1 MPQREPHPV
10 TITLSAQVTTI
21 HATLDR
27 FVERQKELEREL
39 EAERRQE
46 VERELLE
53 IQANVETP
61 AVSAH
66 LRRMAR
72 AADEARSAIEPSL
85 LEVWGEIE
93 TLSKDEFQLSVEGA
107 SWRELTALETWLL
120 QSRQAAVQ
128 SSANAAWL
136 GFTVDQA
143 RAVVDRLRRRRT
155 PDLIAALRRVYDDGT
170 PELRFTFQDNAS
182 ALFAADDLMA
192 QEFIEQLAHDRLERL
207 DRSPGILQ
215 IQSEREMLARTLLE
229 AYRQTRR
236 AVSLLGSD
244 TLTRRSY
251 LGNVLKGIQI
261 ECRNLD
267 GERAKLIFSR
277 RTFGGS
283 WFGGKGAPVQ
293 PVPAPISVPAEW
305 VRGGGQV
312 PGIIYWGGLG
322 PPSVA

>member
-1 MPQREPHPV
+1 M
-10 TITLSAQVTTI
+10 TITLSSLVTTI
-21 HATLDR
+21 HSALDR
-27 FVERQKELEREL
+27 FVERQQELERGL
-39 EAERRQE
+39 EAERQQE

-53 IQANVETP
+53 LQANVETP

-66 LRRMAR
+66 IGRMAR
-72 AADEARSAIEPSL
+72 AADEARTAIEPSL
-85 LEVWGEIE
+85 LEVWGAIE
-93 TLSKDEFQLSVEGA
+93 ALSKDEFRLSAEGA
-107 SWRELTALETWLL
+107 AWRELAALETWLI
-120 QSRQAAVQ
+120 QARQAADQ

-136 GFTVDQA
+136 GFSVDQA
-143 RAVVDRLRRRRT
+143 RAIVDRLRRRRT

-170 PELRFTFQDNAS
+170 PELRCTFQDNAT
-182 ALFAADDLMA
+182 ALIPAPDPAA
-192 QEFIEQLAHDRLERL
+192 QEFLEQLAHDRLERL
-207 DRSPGILQ
+207 DSSPGILQ
-215 IQSEREMLARTLLE
+215 IQSEREALARTLLE

-267 GERAKLIFSR
+267 RDHATLIFSR

-293 PVPAPISVPAEW
+293 PVPAPIRVPAGL
-305 VRGGGQV
+305 VRDGGQA

-322 PPSVA
+322 RPSAP